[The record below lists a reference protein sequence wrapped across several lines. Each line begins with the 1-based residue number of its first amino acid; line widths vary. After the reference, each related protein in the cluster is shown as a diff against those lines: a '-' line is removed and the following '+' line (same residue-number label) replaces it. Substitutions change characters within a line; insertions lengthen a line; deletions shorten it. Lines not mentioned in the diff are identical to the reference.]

1 MAPFIAGVL
10 TFFEKPILNS
20 PYAEPREHW
29 ELDEDGLPTDRI
41 VQRRRKSELL
51 TPIPKPKRQSGK
63 GEQASFVLDSG
74 HGLSTEEQE
83 YNPTVIINDLR
94 QEIDRWRALPNPD
107 QWQVTA
113 VTATLLR
120 HWRALQSDTTQAVRP
135 FFCQVEAVETS
146 IWLHEVAPKNARHRR
161 FLDWLRQANAGANPD
176 LFRIALKLATG
187 AGKTTVMA
195 MLMAWQAIN
204 AARSQNSKTFSRAF
218 LVITPGITIRDRLR
232 VLMPNDPAY
241 YRDRGLVPTD
251 MLVDLGRAKVVIT
264 NYHAFQ
270 LRETIQLASG
280 TRAALRGH
288 GPEIATKETEGEML
302 RRAMADLMGMKNIV
316 VLSDEAHHCYRERP
330 QTEPDKLTGEEK
342 REAEENKEAARLWIS
357 GIEAVKKHLGL
368 GAVYDLSAT
377 PFFLSGSGWPEG
389 MLFPW
394 VVSDFSL
401 MDAIECGIVKLPRV
415 PVADNLPDQA
425 TPLYR
430 NLWPTIRT
438 RMPKKQRG
446 EKELDPQKL
455 PTELKTALD
464 ALYGHYMKTFRAWEN
479 AGIGTP
485 PVFIVVCNNTTNS
498 ELVTEYV
505 AGYERERAEGE
516 VEFHQGALELF
527 RNFTDGG
534 ERLHRPRTL
543 LIDSQQIDSGQEIP
557 AAFLDVYKDEIET
570 FRREKAHREGAEA
583 AKTISPEEILRK
595 VMNTVGRKGRLGEQ
609 IRCVVSVSMLTEGWD
624 ANTVTHILGLRAF
637 GTKLICEQVIGRAL
651 RRLSYDLDPGTG
663 LFPVE
668 YADIM
673 GIDGLNFSA
682 QAVQAAPTPP
692 RETIHVHAV
701 SGREA
706 LEITFPRVE
715 GYRLEL
721 PDERL
726 VADFSALERYVLDPD
741 KVGATEVTM
750 SGIIGE
756 REIITLE
763 HRKAMRRSELIFKLA
778 THLLNHTLRDADE
791 RPKLHLFPQ
800 AKEIVRQWLDSG
812 LLVTKGGAVEA
823 QLAYRQ
829 IADEVC
835 DLIAGAINTSATGRL
850 VRAML
855 DPYNPEGST
864 AAVNFTT
871 AQTDRWQPRPDRS
884 QINWIILDSG
894 WEAQLAQAIEN
905 HPRVTAYAKNH
916 NLGLEIPYL
925 RDGESHRY
933 RPDYLVR
940 LDDGTTLVLEVKGFR
955 GHDAALKA
963 ATTRDKWG
971 PAVNRLGRFGAW
983 AFAEFRDPFTM
994 AEELD
999 RLIASLDKDSAA

>member
-1 MAPFIAGVL
+1 MTA
-10 TFFEKPILNS
+10 FFDQPILNS

-29 ELDEDGLPTDRI
+29 ELDKDGIPTDRI
-41 VQRRRKSELL
+41 VRRRRKSELL
-51 TPIPKPKRQSGK
+51 TPIPKPKKQTGRGQ
-63 GEQASFVLDSG
+63 QASFVYDTG

-94 QEIDRWRALPNPD
+94 QEIERWRALPNPD
-107 QWQVTA
+107 QWQVTP

-120 HWRALQSDTTQAVRP
+120 HWRTLQADATQAVRP
-135 FFCQVEAVETS
+135 FFCQVEAVETA
-146 IWLHEVAPKNARHRR
+146 IWLHEVAPKSTRHRR
-161 FLDWLRQANAGANPD
+161 FLDWLRDANAGANPD
-176 LFRIALKLATG
+176 LFRIALKLATD

-195 MLMAWQAIN
+195 MLIAWQAIN
-204 AARSQNSKTFSRAF
+204 AARSPSSKTFSRAF

-232 VLMPNDPAY
+232 VLMPNDPSY

-251 MLVDLGRAKVVIT
+251 MLADLGRAKIVIT

-280 TRAALRGH
+280 TRAALKGH
-288 GPEIATKETEGEML
+288 GPDIATKETEGEML

-316 VLSDEAHHCYRERP
+316 VLNDEAHHCYRERP
-330 QTEPDKLTGEEK
+330 QNEQEKLTGEERK
-342 REAEENKEAARLWIS
+342 EAEENKEAARLWIS
-357 GIEAVKKHLGL
+357 GIEAVKQHLGL
-368 GAVYDLSAT
+368 GALYDLSAT
-377 PFFLSGSGWPEG
+377 PFFLAGSGWPEG

-415 PVADNLPDQA
+415 PVADNLPGQP

-430 NLWPTIRT
+430 NLWPTIGQ
-438 RMPKKQRG
+438 RMPKKTRG
-446 EKELDPQKL
+446 EKKLDPGKL

-464 ALYGHYMKTFRAWEN
+464 ALYGHYVKTLRAWEA

-498 ELVTEYV
+498 ELVAEYI
-505 AGYERERAEGE
+505 AGYEREIADGE
-516 VEFHQGALELF
+516 IEFRQGALELF
-527 RNFTDGG
+527 RNFTDEGD
-534 ERLHRPRTL
+534 RLHRPRTL
-543 LIDSQQIDSGQEIP
+543 LIDSQQIDSGEAIP
-557 AAFLDVYKDEIET
+557 PAFLDVYRDEIET

-583 AKTISPEEILRK
+583 AKTISPEEILRE
-595 VMNTVGRKGRLGEQ
+595 VMNTVGRKARLGEQ

-651 RRLSYDLDPGTG
+651 RRLSYEPDPSTG

-682 QAVQAAPTPP
+682 QAVPAAPTRP

-701 SGREA
+701 PGREA
-706 LEITFPRVE
+706 LEIAFPRVE

-726 VADFSALERYVLDPD
+726 TADFSKLEPYVLDPD
-741 KVGATEVTM
+741 KVGATRIEM
-750 SGIIGE
+750 AGIIGE
-756 REIITLE
+756 TETITLE
-763 HRKAMRRSELIFKLA
+763 HLEKLRRSTLVFRLA

-800 AKEIVRQWLDSG
+800 AQAIVSAWLDSG
-812 LLVTKGGAVEA
+812 LLVCKGGTFPA

-829 IADEVC
+829 LSDEVC
-835 DLIAGAINTSATGRL
+835 DVLVGAINTGNTGAEI

-855 DPYNPEGST
+855 DPYNLEGST
-864 AAVNFTT
+864 ASVNFTT
-871 AQTDRWQPRPDRS
+871 SQTDRWQPRPDRS
-884 QINWIILDSG
+884 QINWIVLDSG
-894 WEAQLAQAIEN
+894 WEAQLANAIEN

-916 NLGLEIPYL
+916 NLGLEIPYV
-925 RDGESHRY
+925 RDGAPHRY

-940 LDDGTTLVLEVKGFR
+940 LTDGPTLLLEVKGFR

-963 ATTRDKWG
+963 AAARDKWI
-971 PAVNRLGRFGAW
+971 PAVNRLARFGRW
-983 AFAEFRDPFTM
+983 AFAELRDPFTM

-999 RLIASLDKDSAA
+999 RLIADTTTGALA